1 MMTQNPTPTSFAS
14 NAVLKLGLA
23 AALSLS
29 LWAQA
34 ATAPA
39 AAAAAAVTLVPAQSE
54 ISFVAK
60 QLGVPLAGRFKRFT
74 VQSNFNPKAP
84 QTSQIAF
91 AIDLASA
98 SVSAEADP
106 ELGKADWFN
115 VPKFPQASFQSTAIK
130 ALGGGKFEV
139 AGKLAIKGNARD
151 LVVPLQL
158 SQAGALSTATGGFT
172 LKRLDF
178 KVGDGE
184 WTDTSIV
191 ANEVQVKFKIVL
203 QGVPAQ

>member
-1 MMTQNPTPTSFAS
+1 MMTRSATFSLAGLS
-14 NAVLKLGLA
+14 LA
-23 AALSLS
+23 AALSLP
-29 LWAQA
+29 LLAQA
-34 ATAPA
+34 ATPTAAPT
-39 AAAAAAVTLVPAQSE
+39 AAAAVTLVPAQSE

-74 VQSNFNPKAP
+74 VQSNFNPKSP

-91 AIDLASA
+91 GIDLASV
-98 SVSAEADP
+98 SVSADADP
-106 ELGKADWFN
+106 ELPKADWFN

-139 AGKLAIKGNARD
+139 AGKLAIKGISRD
-151 LVVPLQL
+151 LVVPVQL
-158 SQAGALSTATGGFT
+158 AQAGALSTATGGFT

-178 KVGDGE
+178 KVGDGD

-191 ANEVQVKFKIVL
+191 ANDVQVKFKIVL